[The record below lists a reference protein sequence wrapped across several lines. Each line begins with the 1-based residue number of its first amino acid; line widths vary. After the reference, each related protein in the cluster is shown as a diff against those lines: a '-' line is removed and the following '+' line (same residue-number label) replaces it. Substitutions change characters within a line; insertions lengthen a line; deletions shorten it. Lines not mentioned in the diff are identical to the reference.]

1 MGKSK
6 DMQPVNKAW
15 ETEGGMGKADIQ
27 HRGGKKG
34 QRTTEEIQK
43 AMSVFWTREHGQVKK
58 RSQSLWG

>member
-43 AMSVFWTREHGQVKK
+43 AMSVFWT
-58 RSQSLWG
+58 W